1 MLEPLFSPASVAVA
15 GASSQPGKLGNIVLR
30 KIIDFGYPGDLY
42 PINPRAD
49 EILGLKAYPRVSD
62 VPGPV
67 DLVVITVAP
76 NAVADVMLDAA
87 RAGAKAA
94 VVLTA
99 GFREVGPEGAAE
111 EQKIADIAREAGMRL
126 MGPNCVGV
134 LDTESRLNATFM
146 RGAAWPG
153 NIGFLS
159 QSGALGT
166 AMLDWAEQVG
176 IGFSKFASVGNKAD
190 ITEVDVLEAWADDPR
205 TRVIIAYLES
215 ITDGPRFMEVA
226 SRITKVKPVIVVKGG
241 STASGARA
249 ASSHTGALA
258 GSDAAYDAAFKQCG
272 VIRCHSMAELF
283 ELSMAF
289 AHQPPPKGDRVGIV
303 TNAGGPGVLASDAT
317 DRYGLRLASLAPETV
332 AALRGCLPPTA
343 NFYNPVDVIG
353 DADPARYRAALDLVL
368 ADPGVDSVVAIFAP
382 QGVTEPYGVAGTIVD
397 AARTADKPII
407 GEFEGGS
414 AIDRVETILR
424 EGGVPNYRFPEQAV
438 GVIRA
443 LGRYRAWQA
452 RPDDAAVGLDR
463 DRAAVARLIAQ
474 ARAEGMVNLADA
486 KAREALAAY
495 GLRVPQSQ
503 VVRFVEKA
511 LAAAER
517 IGYPVAMNDRL
528 RRHPAQDRCRLRP
541 PWGWPVRQWRA
552 PGLFPTF
559 WRTPVDTRRDAVIE
573 GITVQEMLKAG
584 KEVIIGITR
593 DPQFGAAADVRSWG
607 HLCGSAEGRGL
618 PSGAAHPTRH
628 GGDGQGDPRLSSVGR
643 RARREALG
651 PLRRDGCA
659 APHRATGQR
668 LPRDHRDGH
677 QPPDGLRGRAGR
689 RGRGRT
695 DHPFPLAAINAW
707 S

>member
-87 RAGAKAA
+87 RVGAKAA

-111 EQKIADIAREAGMRL
+111 EQKIADIARDAGMRL

-134 LDTESRLNATFM
+134 LDTESRLNATFL

-190 ITEVDVLEAWADDPR
+190 VTEVDVLEAWADDPR

-226 SRITKVKPVIVVKGG
+226 SWITKVKPVIVVKGG

-289 AHQPPPKGDRVGIV
+289 SHQPPPKGDRVGIV

-332 AALRGCLPPTA
+332 SALRGCLPPTA

-353 DADPARYRAALDLVL
+353 DADPVRYRAALDLVL

-382 QGVTEPYGVAGTIVD
+382 QGVTEPYGVAETIVD
-397 AARTADKPII
+397 AARVADKPII

-414 AIDRVETILR
+414 AIDRVEAILR

-452 RPDDAAVGLDR
+452 RPADAAVELNR
-463 DRAAVARLIAQ
+463 DRMAVARLIAQ

-503 VVRFVEKA
+503 VVHSVEEA
-511 LAAAER
+511 LVAAER
-517 IGYPVAMNDRL
+517 IGCPVAMKIVSADILHKTDAGCVRL
-528 RRHPAQDRCRLRP
+528 GVADANGVRRAYSDILENARRY
-541 PWGWPVRQWRA
+541 A
-552 PGLFPTF
+552 P
-559 WRTPVDTRRDAVIE
+559 DAMIE
-573 GITVQEMLKAG
+573 GITVQEMLKPG

-593 DPQFGAAADVRSWG
+593 DPQFGPLLMFGLGGIYVEVLKDVAFRVAPLTRLDAEEMVREIRAFALLAGVRGEKPSD
-607 HLCGSAEGRGL
+607 LSAVTDALLRTAQLANDFPEIAEMDINPL
-618 PSGAAHPTRH
+618 MLYEE
-628 GGDGQGDPRLSSVGR
+628 GQGAVAVDGRIILSS
-643 RARREALG
+643 
-651 PLRRDGCA
+651 
-659 APHRATGQR
+659 
-668 LPRDHRDGH
+668 H
-677 QPPDGLRGRAGR
+677 QP
-689 RGRGRT
+689 
-695 DHPFPLAAINAW
+695 
-707 S
+707 

>member
-1 MLEPLFSPASVAVA
+1 MLESLFSPASVAVA

-49 EILGLKAYPRVSD
+49 EILGLRAYPRVSD

-111 EQKIADIAREAGMRL
+111 ERKIADIAREAGMRL

-134 LDTESRLNATFM
+134 LDTESRLNATFL
-146 RGAAWPG
+146 RGSAWPG

-176 IGFSKFASVGNKAD
+176 IGFSKFASLGNKAD

-226 SRITKVKPVIVVKGG
+226 SRLTKVKPVIVVKGG

-258 GSDAAYDAAFKQCG
+258 GADAAYDAAFKQCG

-303 TNAGGPGVLASDAT
+303 TNAGGPGVLASDAV
-317 DRYGLRLASLAPETV
+317 DRYGLRLASLSPETV

-343 NFYNPVDVIG
+343 NVHNPVDVIG

-368 ADPGVDSVVAIFAP
+368 ADPGVDSVVAIFGP
-382 QGVTEPYGVAGTIVD
+382 QGVTEPYGVAETIVE
-397 AARTADKPII
+397 AAHTTDKPII

-414 AIDRVETILR
+414 SVDRVEAILR

-438 GVIRA
+438 SVIRG
-443 LGRYRAWQA
+443 LGRYRAWQG
-452 RPDDAAVGLDR
+452 RAVEMPVEFDR
-463 DRAAVARLIAQ
+463 DRETVARLIAE
-474 ARAEGMVNLADA
+474 ARAEGQVNLADA

-495 GLRVPQSQ
+495 GLRVPMSQ
-503 VVRFVEKA
+503 VVRSAEEA

-517 IGYPVAMNDRL
+517 IGCPVAMKIVSADILHKTDAGCVRL
-528 RRHPAQDRCRLRP
+528 GVANAD
-541 PWGWPVRQWRA
+541 GVRQAHSDILENARLYA
-552 PGLFPTF
+552 PE
-559 WRTPVDTRRDAVIE
+559 AVIE
-573 GITVQEMLKAG
+573 GITVQEMLKPG

-593 DPQFGAAADVRSWG
+593 DPQFGPLLMFGLGGIYVEVLKDVAFRVAPLTRLDAEEMVREIRAFPLLAGVRGEKPSD
-607 HLCGSAEGRGL
+607 LSAVTDALLRTAQLANDFPEIAEMDINPL
-618 PSGAAHPTRH
+618 MVYEE
-628 GGDGQGDPRLSSVGR
+628 GQGAVAVDGRIILS
-643 RARREALG
+643 
-651 PLRRDGCA
+651 A
-659 APHRATGQR
+659 A
-668 LPRDHRDGH
+668 
-677 QPPDGLRGRAGR
+677 
-689 RGRGRT
+689 
-695 DHPFPLAAINAW
+695 N
-707 S
+707 

>member
-517 IGYPVAMNDRL
+517 IGYPVAMKIVSADILHKTDAGCVRL
-528 RRHPAQDRCRLRP
+528 GVADAN
-541 PWGWPVRQWRA
+541 GVRQAYSDILENARRYA
-552 PGLFPTF
+552 P
-559 WRTPVDTRRDAVIE
+559 DAVIE

-593 DPQFGAAADVRSWG
+593 DPQFGPLLMFGLGGIYVEVLKDVAFRVVPLTRLDTEEMVREIRAFPLLAGVRGEKPSD
-607 HLCGSAEGRGL
+607 LSAVTDALLRTAQLANDFPEITEMDINPLMVYEEGRG
-618 PSGAAHPTRH
+618 AVAV
-628 GGDGQGDPRLSSVGR
+628 DGRIILS
-643 RARREALG
+643 
-651 PLRRDGCA
+651 P
-659 APHRATGQR
+659 
-668 LPRDHRDGH
+668 
-677 QPPDGLRGRAGR
+677 
-689 RGRGRT
+689 
-695 DHPFPLAAINAW
+695 
-707 S
+707 